1 MTDTYED
8 IKQRYKSGPIPNG
21 RDDDDIICRNF
32 EPHPIAS
39 IPPRRWAYGTFLLFG
54 EASVLGAVDGG
65 GKGGHA
71 VVIALSMITGRQLLG
86 EHVWRSGPVA
96 IITYEDKEDEW
107 RRRIAAACLHY
118 KINYEEAIPHFH
130 FISHK
135 HGRIR
140 FAARS
145 EEGRTLFPHSEP
157 IIQHLKRIGAVL
169 LIVDPFNHAHAL
181 EDGNNNTLIAQ
192 VAGEATR
199 IAEVSDTA
207 LLALHHLRKGSTGDI
222 DDLMGATS
230 LRATFRSTRILRRMT
245 PEQAEKLQIPA
256 ADAWR
261 YSCIA
266 GTKDNYAPPARRAAW
281 YRLESVGLAN
291 RDDLYIEG
299 DNVAVITTWAP
310 PSPFAG
316 IRLDVI
322 ERVFE
327 AIRHG
332 PGNGERFSP
341 DVRAEHWVGLPI
353 TEITGKPVGIV
364 SGIIDGWIDTTV
376 LTKEPFRSPKL
387 RRVRASVTLNEAK
400 VAEILAPLG
409 ARPEPAE

>member
-1 MTDTYED
+1 MTDTGYED
-8 IKQRYKSGPIPNG
+8 IKARYKTSPNG
-21 RDDDDIICRNF
+21 RDDDAIIVRHF
-32 EPHPIAS
+32 DPHPITT
-39 IPPRRWAYGTFLLFG
+39 IPPRRWAYGTLLLFG

-65 GKGGHA
+65 GKGAHA
-71 VVIALSMITGRQLLG
+71 VVIALSMVTGREMLG
-86 EHVWRSGPVA
+86 ERVWRTGPVA

-118 KINYEEAIPHFH
+118 HLEYGEVIPHFH
-130 FISHK
+130 FISHP

-145 EEGRTLFPHSEP
+145 EEGRTVFPHSEA
-157 IIQHLKRIGAVL
+157 IIQHLKQIGAVL
-169 LIVDPFNHAHAL
+169 LIVDPFNHAHAM

-199 IAEVSDTA
+199 IAEVSDVA

-230 LRATFRSTRILRRMT
+230 LRATFRATRILRRMT
-245 PEQAEKLQIPA
+245 TEQAEKLQIPA

-261 YSCIA
+261 YSCVA
-266 GTKDNYAPPARRAAW
+266 GTKDNYAPPARRAVW
-281 YRLESVGLAN
+281 YHFESVSLGN
-291 RDDLYIEG
+291 SDGVYVEG
-299 DNVAVITTWAP
+299 DNVHVVALWAP

-316 IRLDVI
+316 IRLDVL

-327 AIRHG
+327 AIRQG
-332 PGNGERFSP
+332 PGDGERFSP

-364 SGIIDGWIDTTV
+364 SGIIDGWIDTAV

-387 RRVRASVTLNEAK
+387 RRVRASVTLNETK